1 MRFVNFGSSSSGNC
15 YYIEMQR
22 KEPTPPA
29 KILLEAGISYKEV
42 IKKAGME
49 RVDLSGID
57 AILVTHEHQDHARA
71 VKDFRQRGFK
81 IYANE
86 RITEGDPTVT
96 LRAGQAKVI
105 AVDTTVTPIS
115 VEHDAPESLG
125 FILRTAQ
132 ETAFF
137 FNDCKYFSADLSS
150 IPVDYV
156 MIEANYD
163 GQTVHFAYEQAKNDS
178 NRSEM
183 GRYQRIVN
191 AHMSIAHCITH
202 LRKMDL
208 SQCKAIFLMHLSDRN
223 SNAERFK
230 YRVQQATG
238 IQNTFVCRKNGG
250 LL

>member
-22 KEPTPPA
+22 KEPMPPA

-49 RVDLSGID
+49 QVDLSGID

-71 VKDFRQRGFK
+71 VKDFRNRGFRV
-81 IYANE
+81 YGNA
-86 RITEGDPTVT
+86 RITEGDPALT
-96 LRAGQAKVI
+96 LAAKTTKVI
-105 AVDTTVTPIS
+105 AIDTTVTPIS
-115 VEHDAPESLG
+115 VEHDAPDSLG
-125 FILRTAQ
+125 FIVRTPL
-132 ETAFF
+132 ESMVFI
-137 FNDCKYFSADLSS
+137 NDCKYFAADLSS
-150 IPVDYV
+150 IPFDYV
-156 MIEANYD
+156 AIEANYD
-163 GQTVHFAYEQAKNDS
+163 GQTVHFAYEQAKKDCNKT
-178 NRSEM
+178 EM
-183 GRYQRIVN
+183 KRYQRIID
-191 AHMSIAHCITH
+191 AHMSIAHTIQH
-202 LRKMDL
+202 LEAMDL
-208 SQCKAIFLMHLSDRN
+208 SRCKAIFLMHLSDRN

>member
-1 MRFVNFGSSSSGNC
+1 MKFINFGSSSSGNC

-22 KEPTPPA
+22 ADPMPPA
-29 KILLEAGISYKEV
+29 KILLEAGISYKEDV
-42 IKKAGME
+42 QKSAVAG
-49 RVDLSGID
+49 VDITEID

-71 VKDFRQRGFK
+71 VKDFRKRGFK
-81 IYANE
+81 VYANE
-86 RITEGDPTVT
+86 RIAEGDPTLT
-96 LRAGQAKVI
+96 LKAGQAKVI
-105 AVDTTVTPIS
+105 AIDTTVTPVS

-125 FILRTAQ
+125 FILRTEK

-137 FNDCKYFSADLSS
+137 FNDCKYFAADLSS

-156 MIEANYD
+156 TIESNYD
-163 GQTVHFAYEQAKNDS
+163 GQTVHFAYEQARKDD
-178 NRSEM
+178 NRADM
-183 GRYQRIVN
+183 NRYQRIVN
-191 AHMSIAHCITH
+191 AHMSIAHCIKH
-202 LRKMDL
+202 LEKLDL

-250 LL
+250 IL

>member
-15 YYIEMQR
+15 YYIELQR
-22 KEPTPPA
+22 ADGMPPA

-71 VKDFRQRGFK
+71 VKDFKKRGFK
-81 IYANE
+81 VYANE

-105 AVDTTVTPIS
+105 AIDTTVTPVS

-125 FILRTAQ
+125 FIIRTAR
-132 ETAFF
+132 ETVFF

-202 LRKMDL
+202 LQKMDL

-250 LL
+250 IL

>member
-1 MRFVNFGSSSSGNC
+1 MKFVNFGSSSSGNC
-15 YYIEMQR
+15 YYIELQR
-22 KEPTPPA
+22 TDGMPPA

-42 IKKAGME
+42 VQKASAQG
-49 RVDLSGID
+49 VDLSEID

-71 VKDFRQRGFK
+71 VKDFKKRGFK

-115 VEHDAPESLG
+115 VEHDAPDSLG
-125 FILRTAQ
+125 FIVRTPL
-132 ETAFF
+132 ESMVFI
-137 FNDCKYFSADLSS
+137 NDCKYFAADLSS
-150 IPVDYV
+150 IPFDYV
-156 MIEANYD
+156 AIEANYD
-163 GQTVHFAYEQAKNDS
+163 GQTVHFAYEQAKKEN
-178 NRSEM
+178 NRADM
-183 GRYQRIVN
+183 NRYQRIVN
-191 AHMSIAHCITH
+191 AHMSIAHCIKH
-202 LRKMDL
+202 LEKMDL

-250 LL
+250 IL